1 MKVGINATVDS
12 VEYARAEENR
22 KILQLSFSAYVSEAI
37 KEMNDRCDICYKDE
51 NVKVEKEN

>member
-1 MKVGINATVDS
+1 MKVGINATIDS

-22 KILQLSFSAYVSEAI
+22 KILHLSFSAYVSEAI
-37 KEMNDRCDICYKDE
+37 KEMNDRCNICYK